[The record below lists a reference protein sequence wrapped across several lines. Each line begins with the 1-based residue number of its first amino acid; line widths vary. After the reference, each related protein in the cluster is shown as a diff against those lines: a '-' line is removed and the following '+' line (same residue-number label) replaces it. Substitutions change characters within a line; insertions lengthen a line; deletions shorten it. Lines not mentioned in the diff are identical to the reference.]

1 MENIP
6 PTADALLQHARR
18 AAYQAS
24 VWATSEKAQQRR
36 PTPESCMGLD
46 LGRKQQEMG
55 NCLDDTGN
63 SQQSIPVTGEVWL

>member
-24 VWATSEKAQQRR
+24 VWATSENTQQRR
-36 PTPESCMGLD
+36 PTPESWGCPVKLTLTCSFPHKSQGLID
-46 LGRKQQEMG
+46 LPSNLTVNIQ
-55 NCLDDTGN
+55 CA
-63 SQQSIPVTGEVWL
+63 